1 MISSSSILLNYR
13 SKHQPY
19 SPLGQVVIVIYL
31 VGKTM
36 MSTKQCCDWHAWMWI
51 LMKVSNAE
59 IGRMKSIIRDVK
71 PLTTQDKL
79 NTVNYLT
86 HWYSIII

>member
-1 MISSSSILLNYR
+1 
-13 SKHQPY
+13 
-19 SPLGQVVIVIYL
+19 
-31 VGKTM
+31 
-36 MSTKQCCDWHAWMWI
+36 
-51 LMKVSNAE
+51 MKVSTAE
-59 IGRMKSIIRDVK
+59 MGRMKSIIRDVK